1 MAINHSSNDEPR
13 PAAIDKK
20 PYEKPAFRYEKVF
33 VTSAL
38 TCGKTG
44 TEGNCTHFSKTSAS

>member
-44 TEGNCTHFSKTSAS
+44 TEGNCTHFSNTSAS

>member
-1 MAINHSSNDEPR
+1 MTINNSSSEESQVVSVE
-13 PAAIDKK
+13 KK
-20 PYEKPAFRYEKVF
+20 PYEKPAFRYEKIF

-44 TEGNCTHFSKTSAS
+44 TEISCQQTHSSAS

>member
-1 MAINHSSNDEPR
+1 MTINNSSSEESQVVSLE
-13 PAAIDKK
+13 KK

-38 TCGKTG
+38 ACTKTG
-44 TEGNCTHFSKTSAS
+44 TEGICSSGHLSAS